1 MRERAGSSPALGT
14 NSKQQDFNLASRRR
28 LLTKLTRAAEVG
40 FFVFGASKNSP
51 SLIAHFSAAKISKHF
66 AIPIPIPIPIPI
78 STLIQSPKDSPS
90 IQIVIISSHRNSL
103 NGSIT
108 RMQVELIE
116 GSCACTG
123 ALSNMFNL
131 AWMAA
136 GLPMLL

>member
-40 FFVFGASKNSP
+40 FFCFWALQKNIP
-51 SLIAHFSAAKISKHF
+51 STTAHFSAAKISKHF
-66 AIPIPIPIPIPI
+66 PIPIPILI
-78 STLIQSPKDSPS
+78 STLIQSQKDSPS

-108 RMQVELIE
+108 RMHVEHIE

-136 GLPMLL
+136 GLSSQP

>member
-66 AIPIPIPIPIPI
+66 PIPIPI
-78 STLIQSPKDSPS
+78 STLIQSPKHSPS

-103 NGSIT
+103 NGSST

-116 GSCACTG
+116 GSCACAG
-123 ALSNMFNL
+123 ALNSMFNL

-136 GLPMLL
+136 GLSRLL

>member
-66 AIPIPIPIPIPI
+66 AIPIPIPI